1 MESNR
6 HYLALD
12 PVAIR
17 METGD
22 ILSSDISNSYRY
34 SFSSLENY
42 LSSSQCG
49 QICQFA
55 EKAAALLGIE
65 NYARFDFRID
75 PKRGAFLIDIAGT
88 PYTIHHSS
96 IAYLFRDIY
105 GFSYKDIY
113 KVIVSLAL
121 QNDRN

>member
-1 MESNR
+1 MTLIDFILHIDDHLVTIVNQFGGWS
-6 HYLALD
+6 YLILF
-12 PVAIR
+12 AIIFI
-17 METGD
+17 ETGVVIFPFLPGD
-22 ILSSDISNSYRY
+22 S
-34 SFSSLENY
+34 
-42 LSSSQCG
+42 
-49 QICQFA
+49 
-55 EKAAALLGIE
+55 
-65 NYARFDFRID
+65 
-75 PKRGAFLIDIAGT
+75 LIDIAGT